1 MKKNSKLYKEIF
13 SYLQLLFGTFLM
25 AVGIVVFIAPMK
37 LAPGGVYGI
46 AIILHHLFEFPIGW
60 TGLALDVPLLLLG
73 MWILGPKFG
82 LKTVV
87 GIVSLSLFISLME
100 WIYGYGLL
108 IDDKSAYFLLSLFG
122 AVFAGVGLGL
132 VFKTRATS
140 GGTDIIASILKKHI
154 HLPLG
159 TILILVDSVIVI
171 MALVAF
177 RGVWEIP
184 LYSLVVIYVTGIV
197 IDKVIEGFKSD
208 KTVYIIS
215 EKHEE
220 IRNVILYQLERG
232 GTYIK
237 GEGMYNGAEKKII
250 YTIVD
255 RKQLPTLIHHVH
267 EIDPK
272 AFLSIIHANETLGDG
287 FKPLDKEL

>member
-1 MKKNSKLYKEIF
+1 MNKKGKLHKEIL
-13 SYLQLLFGTFLM
+13 SYLQILFGTFLM

-46 AIILHHLFEFPIGW
+46 AIILHHLFGLPIGW
-60 TGLALDVPLLLLG
+60 TGLALDIPLLLIG
-73 MWILGPKFG
+73 TWVLGPRFG
-82 LKTVV
+82 VKTIV
-87 GIVSLSLFISLME
+87 GIVSLSLFISLLE
-100 WIYGYGLL
+100 WIYGHGLL
-108 IDDKSAYFLLSLFG
+108 IDSPSAYFLLSLFG

-140 GGTDIIASILKKHI
+140 GGTDIIAAILKKHI
-154 HLPLG
+154 HLPFG
-159 TILILVDSVIVI
+159 TTLILVDSVIVI
-171 MALVAF
+171 MALIAF
-177 RGVWEIP
+177 RDWEIP
-184 LYSLVVIYVTGIV
+184 LYSLVVIYVTGVV

-220 IRNVILYQLERG
+220 IRNVILFQLERG

-237 GEGMYNGAEKKII
+237 GEGMYNGDDKKII

-272 AFLSIIHANETLGDG
+272 AFLSIVNASETLGDG
-287 FKPLDKEL
+287 FQPLNKDL

>member
-1 MKKNSKLYKEIF
+1 VKKNSKLYKEIF
-13 SYLQLLFGTFLM
+13 SYFQLLVGTFLM
-25 AVGIVVFIAPMK
+25 AIGLVVFIAPMK

-46 AIILHHLFEFPIGW
+46 AIILHHLFDFPIGW
-60 TGLALDVPLLLLG
+60 SGLALDIPLLLLG
-73 MWILGPKFG
+73 TWILGPRFG
-82 LKTVV
+82 IKTVV

-100 WIYGYGLL
+100 WVYGYKLL
-108 IDDKSAYFLLSLFG
+108 IDNTSAYFLLALFG
-122 AVFAGVGLGL
+122 AIFMGVGLGL

-159 TILILVDSVIVI
+159 TTLILVDSVIVI

-177 RGVWEIP
+177 RDWEIP
-184 LYSLVVIYVTGIV
+184 LYSLVVIYVTGVV
-197 IDKVIEGFKSD
+197 IDKVIEGFKGD
-208 KTVYIIS
+208 KTIYIIS

-220 IRNVILYQLERG
+220 IRDVILHQLERG

-255 RKQLPTLIHHVH
+255 RKQLPTLIYHVH

-272 AFLSIIHANETLGDG
+272 AFLSIVHASETLGDG
-287 FKPLDKEL
+287 FKPLNSNL

>member
-1 MKKNSKLYKEIF
+1 MKKSKMYKETL

-46 AIILHHLFEFPIGW
+46 AIILHHLFGLPIGW
-60 TGLALDVPLLLLG
+60 SGLALDIPLLLLG
-73 MWILGPKFG
+73 IWILGPRFG

-100 WIYGYGLL
+100 WVYGYKLL
-108 IDDKSAYFLLSLFG
+108 IDNPSAYFLLALFG
-122 AVFAGVGLGL
+122 AVFTGVGLGL

-159 TILILVDSVIVI
+159 TTLILVDSVIVI
-171 MALVAF
+171 MALIAF
-177 RGVWEIP
+177 RDWEIP
-184 LYSLVVIYVTGIV
+184 LYSLVVIYVTGVV

-237 GEGMYNGAEKKII
+237 GEGMYNGGEKKII

-272 AFLSIIHANETLGDG
+272 AFLSIVNASETLGDG
-287 FKPLDKEL
+287 FKPLNSNDL